1 MINKILKSLALGTV
15 KTETEQRKKKRRKI
29 VTIIKKGDENA

>member
-1 MINKILKSLALGTV
+1 MLNKFLLSLALGTV

-29 VTIIKKGDENA
+29 VTIIKEKGNLN

>member
-1 MINKILKSLALGTV
+1 MSNKFLKSLILGTV